1 MSDTICASMITGGG
15 RGLGQALAL
24 RLAQDTPVIIVGRTA
39 SDLHATC
46 DEIRRQGGVAEAC
59 VADIADPDGAA
70 RAVQRAGALGW
81 SIRNLVCNAGIGKSG
96 PSATFAKEL
105 WERIIAVNL
114 SGSFHCVQACL
125 PAMLQARHGVI
136 CLISSISG
144 VKGYAYTAA
153 YTASK
158 HALVG
163 LAKSLAQEY
172 GRQGIVI
179 VPICP
184 GFVASEMTTRTI
196 RGVMKRHGLS
206 EEAAE
211 QRVVRANPQ
220 RRIIPA
226 EEVAEM
232 VAFVCSGKVPSLSG
246 NPLLLSGGE

>member
-1 MSDTICASMITGGG
+1 
-15 RGLGQALAL
+15 
-24 RLAQDTPVIIVGRTA
+24 
-39 SDLHATC
+39 
-46 DEIRRQGGVAEAC
+46 
-59 VADIADPDGAA
+59 
-70 RAVQRAGALGW
+70 
-81 SIRNLVCNAGIGKSG
+81 
-96 PSATFAKEL
+96 
-105 WERIIAVNL
+105 
-114 SGSFHCVQACL
+114 
-125 PAMLQARHGVI
+125 MLQARHGVI